1 MMLRTWVRDWLRARG
16 YVWFRKPELPWGL
29 DLQSDLERW
38 FDLDAFACVID
49 VGAHVGKLSL
59 QFARMCP
66 RAQVIAFEMMP
77 RTFEELK
84 TNTRSSPRIRPFCIG
99 LSDES
104 GTAVLR
110 VEQDSQLNSLRNRD
124 AAPGNGQAVPIALR
138 RLDDMA
144 AELGIATIDLL
155 KVDAEGFDLQV
166 LKGAV
171 KLFEAGQVRAV
182 WVEVDFGNSSIVH
195 GNFID
200 IAGWLAQW
208 GLRPLSFY
216 DTMVLERNG
225 VAYLDYT
232 NALFVREA

>member
-1 MMLRTWVRDWLRARG
+1 
-16 YVWFRKPELPWGL
+16 
-29 DLQSDLERW
+29 
-38 FDLDAFACVID
+38 
-49 VGAHVGKLSL
+49 L

-77 RTFEELK
+77 PTFAQLK
-84 TNTRSSPRIRPFCIG
+84 SNIKSVPRIHAHCVG

-104 GTAVLR
+104 GTATLR
-110 VEQDSQLNSLRNRD
+110 IEQDSQLNSLRNREATPD
-124 AAPGNGQAVPIALR
+124 GAKTVPIALR

-144 AELGIATIDLL
+144 AELGIAAIDLL

-208 GLRPLSFY
+208 GLRPLGFY

-225 VAYLDYT
+225 AAYLDYT
-232 NALFVREA
+232 NALFVREASVSRL